1 MEACNTIEPV
11 GMAGFVPAVLRF
23 KMDGWRVVQICAAR
37 LPDGYELS
45 YSFGKGY
52 DMRTLRLTVGED
64 ERVPSITQIYP
75 GAFLQENEAA
85 ELFGVP
91 IEGMVQDYHDSS
103 TASRR
108 RRRSSIRG
116 ERAMA
121 KQSIVPFGPQHP
133 VLPERCIWTW
143 SWRTRWWSRRCPA
156 SALSTAGWKNWS
168 RPRTTRNTS
177 ISPSGCA
184 ASAASG
190 MGWATASAWK
200 RS

>member
-11 GMAGFVPAVLRF
+11 GMAGFVPAVLRV

-52 DMRTLRLTVGED
+52 DMHTLRLTVGED

-91 IEGMVQDYHDSS
+91 IEGMVQDYHDRLYRIAEE
-103 TASRR
+103 T
-108 RRRSSIRG
+108 
-116 ERAMA
+116 
-121 KQSIVPFGPQHP
+121 PFKHKG
-133 VLPERCIWTW
+133 
-143 SWRTRWWSRRCPA
+143 
-156 SALSTAGWKNWS
+156 
-168 RPRTTRNTS
+168 
-177 ISPSGCA
+177 
-184 ASAASG
+184 
-190 MGWATASAWK
+190 
-200 RS
+200 